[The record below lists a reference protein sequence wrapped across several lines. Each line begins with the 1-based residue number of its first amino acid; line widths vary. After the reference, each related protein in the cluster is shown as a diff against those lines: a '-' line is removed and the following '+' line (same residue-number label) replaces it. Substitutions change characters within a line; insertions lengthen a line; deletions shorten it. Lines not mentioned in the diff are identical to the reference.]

1 MNRNSNTTW
10 KRMYYVRGHTSFYFE
25 DDYDIPDNIFETIR
39 ESYENDSIRNTSE
52 EQVMNLNLIS
62 YHN

>member
-1 MNRNSNTTW
+1 
-10 KRMYYVRGHTSFYFE
+10 MYYVRGHTSFYFE